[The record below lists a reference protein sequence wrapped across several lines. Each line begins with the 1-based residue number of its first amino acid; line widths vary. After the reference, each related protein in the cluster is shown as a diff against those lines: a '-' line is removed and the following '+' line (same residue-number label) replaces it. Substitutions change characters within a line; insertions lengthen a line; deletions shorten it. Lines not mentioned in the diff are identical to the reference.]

1 MLGGRRKLPVLAE
14 ISGPAAGDVRA
25 WSLRRA
31 DLEALAGPRQGLDG
45 HRVALVVGAEAMP
58 GAVALAAAASAAG
71 RRTALLECDL
81 AGPRLAVE
89 LGLAPAP
96 GLHEYLRWEASA
108 AEILQPLVLAGP
120 AAHGVSDPLICVV
133 AGRPAADP
141 ATLVELESF
150 RHAMAKL
157 RAAYDLVVLAGPPL
171 AGRPRA
177 AGGGR
182 GAGRLARSPPS
193 PPASCEGQPG
203 RLLRAR
209 CAGCRRSPRRDRRR
223 QPLTAVPYL
232 RRRGKGTA
240 RGVSEVVAGE
250 VGVEPL
256 AVLGAG
262 PGAGGGRSSRSCEAP
277 ARRQRS
283 TPTARAIAAT
293 MKATIG
299 TR

>member
-31 DLEALAGPRQGLDG
+31 DLEALAEPRQGLDG
-45 HRVALVVGAEAMP
+45 HRVALVVGAEALP

-120 AAHGVSDPLICVV
+120 AAQGVSDPLICVV

-141 ATLVELESF
+141 ATLVKLESF
-150 RHAMAKL
+150 RHALAKL
-157 RAAYDLVVLAGPPL
+157 RAAYDLVVLSGP
-171 AGRPRA
+171 A
-177 AGGGR
+177 
-182 GAGRLARSPPS
+182 
-193 PPASCEGQPG
+193 PG
-203 RLLRAR
+203 SDHDAL
-209 CAGCRRSPRRDRRR
+209 
-223 QPLTAVPYL
+223 
-232 RRRGKGTA
+232 
-240 RGVSEVVAGE
+240 
-250 VGVEPL
+250 EPL
-256 AVLGAG
+256 AARADTLVAATSPGELEGRAGRGLRSALRKLPPKLLGAIVVG
-262 PGAGGGRSSRSCEAP
+262 NP
-277 ARRQRS
+277 
-283 TPTARAIAAT
+283 
-293 MKATIG
+293 
-299 TR
+299 